1 MFREHFFLLLMFI
14 YCGLLTDLIK
24 SQTLEVVTDNELLD
38 LCRSENQVVALF
50 SMYLIAIFLKL
61 IFLL

>member
-1 MFREHFFLLLMFI
+1 MFREHFILFLMFI

-50 SMYLIAIFLKL
+50 SMYLITTF
-61 IFLL
+61 